1 MRRVFAGDRRV
12 WLAGAAVL
20 LAALALMLFYLLRSE
35 PHWTGTNS
43 TGVRSLVAEVPDGA
57 RLCVP
62 ELDVPAG
69 TGRVQVAMG
78 WPEPGRPALN
88 ATLQTGSDTQRA
100 SLPEADLAAAAW
112 PVGVD
117 LDFQDLQVE
126 GDSEEARLCLT
137 PEGGSISLGGTA
149 GLLIGRPPG
158 TLDGEPLTGRIT
170 IRYLPPDR
178 QEASL
183 LSRLGDALHRAALF
197 RPSGVGTWLYVAIF
211 LVLIPGLW
219 LVSLRLLATRVAG
232 MGSAPAAAL
241 AIAAVAI
248 LNAAAWALITPPWQG
263 PDEPDHFA
271 YTQTLAELGNTPDRQ
286 QSDNPAFSTRHAT
299 ALDATSTYSVV
310 GLVDTRPPWLAAD
323 EERFERTMV
332 EAPGSED
339 DGGGYLFSTSSHL
352 PGYYGLTSL
361 AYFVADSGS
370 TFTELA
376 AMRLLTALLAGVAA
390 LCAFLTVRELSP
402 RREWLAVA
410 AGLLVAFQPMASF
423 MSGVVNNDA
432 GVNAAA
438 ALLIFL
444 LVRGLRRGLSIP
456 LALAIGATLALLP
469 AMKATGTALY
479 PAAAVGILGM
489 VWRRRGR
496 SDVLSYGVLAG
507 AALATLV
514 VRRVVTDA
522 LEAPSVSAGMTAGG
536 ATVGG
541 ALDRVLDAPSTYL
554 SYTWQMFLPRLPFM
568 NDLHVQKWPAFDV
581 FIEGG
586 WAAFGWLTV
595 RFPMWVYVVIVVVS
609 LAMAALCVAAVV
621 RHRRAAWHL
630 GWELA
635 VLVVALAGVIAGV
648 EAAYFTGEARA
659 VPAEQGRYIFTA
671 LVPLAAIAVG
681 GALAFREKV
690 APIVAAALATAV
702 IGFGYA
708 SQVLALSRFFA

>member
-1 MRRVFAGDRRV
+1 VRRVFAGERRV
-12 WLAGAAVL
+12 WLAGGAVL
-20 LAALALMLFYLLRSE
+20 VAALGMILFYLLRPE
-35 PHWTGTNS
+35 PYWTGTNS
-43 TGVRSLVAEVPDGA
+43 TGVRSLVADVPDGA
-57 RLCVP
+57 RLCLP
-62 ELDVPAG
+62 ELDVPSG
-69 TGRVQVAMG
+69 TGRVQVAMA
-78 WPEPGRPALN
+78 WPEPGRPALD
-88 ATLQTGSDTQRA
+88 ATLQTESGIRRA
-100 SLPEADLAAAAW
+100 NLPEADLAPAAW

-137 PEGGSISLGGTA
+137 PEGGSITLGGTA

-170 IRYLPPDR
+170 VRYLPPDGE
-178 QEASL
+178 EASL
-183 LSRLGDALHRAALF
+183 LSRLGDALSRAALF
-197 RPSGVGTWLYVAIF
+197 RPSGVGTWLYAAIF
-211 LVLIPGLW
+211 LVLLPGLW
-219 LVSLRLLATRVAG
+219 LVSLRLLATRVRG
-232 MGSAPAAAL
+232 MGSARTAAL
-241 AIAAVAI
+241 TIAAVAI

-271 YTQTLAELGNTPDRQ
+271 YAQTLAELGNSPDKQ
-286 QSDNPAFSTRHAT
+286 QSDNPAFSSRHTT
-299 ALDATSTYSVV
+299 ALDASSTYSVV
-310 GLVDTRPPWLAAD
+310 GLVDTRPPWVPAD
-323 EERFERTMV
+323 EKRYERTMD
-332 EAPGSED
+332 EGPGAED

-352 PGYYGLTSL
+352 PGYYGLASL

-402 RREWLAVA
+402 RRQWLAVA
-410 AGLLVAFQPMASF
+410 AGLLVAFHPMAAF

-438 ALLIFL
+438 ALLVFL
-444 LVRGLRRGLSIP
+444 LVRGLRRGLSVP
-456 LALAIGATLALLP
+456 LALGLGGTLALLP

-479 PAAAVGILGM
+479 PAAAVGIVGM
-489 VWRRRGR
+489 LWRRHGR
-496 SDVLSYGVLAG
+496 ADVAGYGALAAG
-507 AALATLV
+507 ALAALVL
-514 VRRVVTDA
+514 RRVVTDA

-536 ATVGG
+536 ASVGG

-568 NDLHVQKWPAFDV
+568 NDLHVQKWPSFDV

-595 RFPMWVYVVIVVVS
+595 RFPMWVYVVIVLVS
-609 LAMAALCVAAVV
+609 LAMAALCVVGVV
-621 RHRRAAWHL
+621 RHRRAAWRL

-635 VLVVALAGVIAGV
+635 VLLVALTGVIAGV

-659 VPAEQGRYIFTA
+659 VPAEQGRYIFPA

-681 GALAFREKV
+681 GALAFRERA
-690 APIVAAALATAV
+690 APVVAAALATAV

>member
-1 MRRVFAGDRRV
+1 VKRAFAGDRRV
-12 WLAGAAVL
+12 WLAGGAVL
-20 LAALALMLFYLLRSE
+20 LVALGLMLFYLLRSE
-35 PHWTGTNS
+35 PYLTGTNS
-43 TGVRSLVAEVPDGA
+43 TGVRSLVAAVPDGE

-62 ELDVPAG
+62 ELDVPSG
-69 TGRVQVAMG
+69 TGRVQVAMA
-78 WPEPGRPALN
+78 WPEPGRPAVN
-88 ATLQTGSDTQRA
+88 ATLQMEDGTRRA
-100 SLPEADLAAAAW
+100 TLPEADLPPAGW

-117 LDFQDLQVE
+117 LAFPDLRVE
-126 GDSEEARLCLT
+126 GESEAARLCLT
-137 PEGGSISLGGTA
+137 PEGGPISLGGTA

-178 QEASL
+178 DEASL
-183 LSRLGDALHRAALF
+183 VSRLGDAVRRAALF
-197 RPSGVGTWLYVAIF
+197 RPPGVGTWLYAGIF
-211 LVLIPGLW
+211 LALIPGLW

-232 MGSAPAAAL
+232 TGSARSAAL
-241 AIAAVAI
+241 AIVAVAI
-248 LNAAAWALITPPWQG
+248 LNAAAWALITPPWNG

-271 YTQTLAELGNTPDRQ
+271 YAQTLVELGNTPDKQ
-286 QSDNPAFSTRHAT
+286 PSDKASFSSRHTA

-310 GLVDTRPPWLAAD
+310 GLIDTRPPWLRAD
-323 EERFERTMV
+323 EERFRRTMD
-332 EAPGSED
+332 EDPRSEE

-352 PGYYGLTSL
+352 PGYYGLTGL
-361 AYFVADSGS
+361 AYLLADSGS

-376 AMRLLTALLAGVAA
+376 AMRLLTALLAGVTA
-390 LCAFLTVRELSP
+390 LCGFLTVRELSP

-410 AGLLVAFQPMASF
+410 AGLLLAFHPMASF

-444 LVRGLRRGLSIP
+444 LIRGLRRGLSVR
-456 LALAIGATLALLP
+456 LALGLGATLALLP

-489 VWRRRGR
+489 MWRRRGR
-496 SDVLSYGVLAG
+496 ADVAAYGALAG
-507 AALATLV
+507 AALAALIL
-514 VRRVVTDA
+514 RRVVTDA
-522 LEAPSVSAGMTAGG
+522 LAAPSVSAGATAGG
-536 ATVGG
+536 ASVGG
-541 ALDRVLDAPSTYL
+541 AVDRVLDAPSTYL

-568 NDLHVQKWPAFDV
+568 NDLHVQRWPAFDV

-595 RFPMWVYVVIVVVS
+595 RFPMWVYVVIVAVS
-609 LAMAALCVAAVV
+609 LTMAALCVTAVV
-621 RHRRAAWHL
+621 RHGHVARRL
-630 GWELA
+630 GWEIS
-635 VLVVALAGVIAGV
+635 VLGMALAGVIAGV
-648 EAAYFTGEARA
+648 EAAYVTGEARA

-681 GALAFREKV
+681 GALAFRERV
-690 APIVAAALATAV
+690 APIVAAGLATAV
-702 IGFGYA
+702 IGLAYA

>member
-1 MRRVFAGDRRV
+1 VKRVLAGDRRV
-12 WLAGAAVL
+12 WLAGGAVL

-62 ELDVPAG
+62 ELDVPSG
-69 TGRVQVAMG
+69 TGRVQLAMA
-78 WPEPGRPALN
+78 WPERGRPALS
-88 ATLQTGSDTQRA
+88 ATLETESGTRRA
-100 SLPEADLAAAAW
+100 NLPEADLAPAGW

-117 LDFQDLQVE
+117 VDFQDLQVQ
-126 GDSEEARLCLT
+126 GDSDEARLCLT
-137 PEGGSISLGGTA
+137 PEGGPISLGGTA

-170 IRYLPPDR
+170 IRYLPPNR
-178 QEASL
+178 EEASL
-183 LSRLGDALHRAALF
+183 LSRLGDALSRAALF

-211 LVLIPGLW
+211 LVLLPALW
-219 LVSLRLLATRVAG
+219 LIALRLLATRIAG
-232 MGSAPAAAL
+232 MGSARGAAV

-248 LNAAAWALITPPWQG
+248 LNAASWALITPPWQG

-271 YTQTLAELGNTPDRQ
+271 YTQTLAELGNTPDKQ

-310 GLVDTRPPWLAAD
+310 GLVDTRPPWLRAD
-323 EERFERTMV
+323 EERYERTM
-332 EAPGSED
+332 EEMPGSED
-339 DGGGYLFSTSSHL
+339 DGGGFLFSTSSHL
-352 PGYYGLTSL
+352 PGYYGLTSV
-361 AYFVADSGS
+361 AYFIADSGS

-376 AMRLLTALLAGVAA
+376 AMRLLSALLAGVAA

-410 AGLLVAFQPMASF
+410 AGLLVAFHPMASF

-438 ALLIFL
+438 ALLVLL
-444 LVRGLRRGLSIP
+444 LVRGLRRGLTVP
-456 LALAIGATLALLP
+456 LALGLGATLALLP

-479 PAAAVGILGM
+479 PAAAVGIVGM
-489 VWRRRGR
+489 LWRRHGR
-496 SDVLSYGVLAG
+496 SDLAAYGALAG
-507 AALATLV
+507 AALAALV
-514 VRRVVTDA
+514 LRRVVTDA

-536 ATVGG
+536 ASVGG

-568 NDLHVQKWPAFDV
+568 SDLHVQKWPAFDV

-595 RFPMWVYVVIVVVS
+595 RFPMWVYVVIVAVS
-609 LAMAALCVAAVV
+609 LAMAALCVVAVV
-621 RHRRAAWHL
+621 RHPRAAWRL
-630 GWELA
+630 GWEIA

-648 EAAYFTGEARA
+648 EAAYVTGEARA

-671 LVPLAAIAVG
+671 LVPLAVIAVG
-681 GALAFREKV
+681 GALAFRERV
-690 APIVAAALATAV
+690 APIVAAVLATAV
-702 IGFGYA
+702 IAFGYA